1 MSHWIEPLF
10 TGLLPDATIAAAV
23 ADYPAY
29 RDVDL
34 AELGLESLATMQI
47 AIRMTELF
55 NYEIDYESFTI
66 SALQTFGGL
75 ERQLGLVL
83 TEV

>member
-1 MSHWIEPLF
+1 LSHWIEPLF
-10 TGLLPDATIAAAV
+10 TGLLPEAAIAAAIV
-23 ADYPAY
+23 NYPAY

-47 AIRMTELF
+47 AIRMTEIF
-55 NYEIDYESFTI
+55 NYEIDYESFKTG
-66 SALQTFGGL
+66 ALQTLGGI
-75 ERQLGLVL
+75 ERQLGLAA